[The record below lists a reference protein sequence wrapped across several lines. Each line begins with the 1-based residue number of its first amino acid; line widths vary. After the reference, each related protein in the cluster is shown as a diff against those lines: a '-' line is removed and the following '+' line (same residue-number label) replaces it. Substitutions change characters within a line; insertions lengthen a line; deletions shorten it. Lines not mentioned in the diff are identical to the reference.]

1 MADLAPSPTLLTPP
15 VQQTAEQL
23 AKRGQIEKTAKDFE
37 SQFLSVMLGQMFS
50 DVNISAPFGG
60 GEGEKMF
67 KSFFT
72 DAVAK
77 QVTKAGG
84 IGVADQVAREMLKL
98 QGLS

>member
-1 MADLAPSPTLLTPP
+1 MADLAVSPTLLNQPST
-15 VQQTAEQL
+15 QSAAEL
-23 AKRGQIEKTAKDFE
+23 AKRGEIAKTAKEFE
-37 SQFLSVMLGQMFS
+37 SQFLSVMLGQMMNQVGVS
-50 DVNISAPFGG
+50 DAFGG
-60 GEGEKMF
+60 GQGEQMF

-84 IGVADQVAREMLKL
+84 IGVSDQVAKEMLKL

>member
-1 MADLAPSPTLLTPP
+1 
-15 VQQTAEQL
+15 
-23 AKRGQIEKTAKDFE
+23 
-37 SQFLSVMLGQMFS
+37 MLGQMMNQVGVS
-50 DVNISAPFGG
+50 DAFGG
-60 GEGEKMF
+60 GQGEQMF

-84 IGVADQVAREMLKL
+84 IGVSDQVAKEMLKL

>member
-1 MADLAPSPTLLTPP
+1 
-15 VQQTAEQL
+15 
-23 AKRGQIEKTAKDFE
+23 
-37 SQFLSVMLGQMFS
+37 
-50 DVNISAPFGG
+50 
-60 GEGEKMF
+60 MF

-84 IGVADQVAREMLKL
+84 IGVADQVAKEMLKL